1 MGELVVAGV
10 VMGLAGTV
18 AMDLWGLLLERL
30 CGIGRPNWAFVG
42 RWVATLRSGRVFH
55 DAIAGVPEVRG
66 EAAIG
71 WAFHYAVGV
80 AYGLIWVLLAG
91 RDWLVAPS
99 FLPLWIFALV
109 TVGAGWFL
117 LHPGMGLGIAQ
128 SKSATPWRAR
138 GLGLVAHTVFGLGMW
153 GGVLAFIHG
162 AGVA

>member
-55 DAIAGVPEVRG
+55 DAIAGVPEVPS

-71 WAFHYAVGV
+71 WVEIVSFAKVGRSYV
-80 AYGLIWVLLAG
+80 GNDG
-91 RDWLVAPS
+91 
-99 FLPLWIFALV
+99 
-109 TVGAGWFL
+109 TVIVIRVPMLRTIRVKGQFN
-117 LHPGMGLGIAQ
+117 
-128 SKSATPWRAR
+128 T
-138 GLGLVAHTVFGLGMW
+138 
-153 GGVLAFIHG
+153 
-162 AGVA
+162 